1 MNTRFLKQHK
11 PDNLMRGC
19 VLLCL
24 FFSFYIISAKAQDSN
39 RDTLISE
46 IEQIKK
52 SENFSN
58 KDTLYINNLLAL
70 AKEYRYHNLDS
81 LWILGKKSLDL
92 SKKAKFINGEINS
105 YHALGGYYSDK
116 GKIDQAIEY
125 FTKAY
130 NLANSHESHFLKA
143 RTLNDL
149 AKEYGYKGEY
159 SNALKWYLA
168 TIEIAEQHDFK
179 NIISIVNDNIAHL
192 YLEQKDYEQAMVFL
206 QKSKSIHEEIG
217 NPVFLAETLSNIAST
232 YADMNEL
239 DYAMYNINISIATFE
254 KERILEWLAYC
265 YEIKGKIYLKKNK
278 NTWALYW
285 YKQSELLHQE
295 IEDDRGKIDLLNGMT
310 EAYLNLENDSI
321 AEVYATDAFDLSK
334 KIGLRS
340 GIKNSTHKLSKIFKN
355 KKDFEKSL
363 WYHEIYQATYESLSA
378 TNNEKALNMLKTRV
392 AYDQQKQQL
401 ILDNEKAL
409 AEQKI
414 YIYVFIVI
422 LFIFAI
428 ITFLIHRNEQ
438 EQKKL
443 NLELRNKK
451 TDLEEKQ
458 AYLNELNQTKNKL
471 FSIIGHDL
479 RGPIGAF
486 QGLLKLFKE
495 GEMTKD
501 EFLNFVPK
509 LKVDIDT
516 ISFTLN
522 NLLSWGQ
529 TQMNGSITKHSVTNL
544 DCIVEENIALLS
556 EIAEAKSISLVNRIE
571 PNCQIWSDP
580 NQIDIIIRNLLSNA
594 LKFTP
599 NNGQIV
605 IGAIQKIKTCEIY
618 VKDNGMGMTEDI
630 ISKLFEKD
638 SNHTTYGTNNEKG
651 TGLGLSLCK
660 EMVEKN
666 NGKIWVHS
674 ALGKGSSFY
683 FTIPRLQKQY
693 KESA

>member
-1 MNTRFLKQHK
+1 MGLF
-11 PDNLMRGC
+11 RGC
-19 VLLCL
+19 IVLCI
-24 FFSFYIISAKAQDSN
+24 FFNGILYSIKAQDSN
-39 RDTLISE
+39 RDTLINE
-46 IEQIKK
+46 IEQIKL
-52 SENFSN
+52 SANFNS
-58 KDTLYINNLLAL
+58 KDTVYINSLLEL
-70 AKEYRYHNLDS
+70 ANRYRFHYLDS
-81 LWILGKKSLDL
+81 LKILSEKSLEL
-92 SKKAKFINGEINS
+92 SKNASYINGEINS
-105 YHALGGYYSDK
+105 YHALGGFYSDK
-116 GKIDQAIEY
+116 GRIDQAIEY
-125 FTKAY
+125 FSKAY
-130 NLANSHESHFLKA
+130 KLADKYDDHLLKA
-143 RTLNDL
+143 GILNDL

-159 SNALKWYLA
+159 SKALKWYLA
-168 TIEIAEQHDFK
+168 TIEIAEKYDYK

-217 NPVFLAETLSNIAST
+217 NPIFLAETLSNIAST

-254 KERILEWLAYC
+254 KEKILEWLAYC

-285 YKQSELLHQE
+285 YKQSELLHEE
-295 IEDDRGKIDLLNGMT
+295 IEDDRAKIDLLNGMT
-310 EAYLNLENDSI
+310 EAYLNLEKDSI
-321 AEVYATDAFDLSK
+321 AEIHALNAFNLSK
-334 KIGLRS
+334 KIGLRL
-340 GIKNSTHKLSKIFKN
+340 GIKNSAQKLSKIFKN

-378 TNNEKALNMLKTRV
+378 ISNEKALSMLKTRV
-392 AYDQQKQQL
+392 AYDQQKKQL

-409 AEQKI
+409 AKQKI

-438 EQKKL
+438 AQKKL
-443 NLELRNKK
+443 NQQLRHKK
-451 TDLEEKQ
+451 TALEEKQ

-495 GEMTKD
+495 GEMTKE

-544 DCIVEENIALLS
+544 DNIVEENIALLS
-556 EIAEAKSISLVNRIE
+556 EIAESKSISLVNRIE

-618 VKDNGMGMTEDI
+618 VKDNGMGMSEDI

-674 ALGKGSSFY
+674 AIGKGSSFY
-683 FTIPRLQKQY
+683 FTIPRIQKQY

>member
-1 MNTRFLKQHK
+1 MVGFLFIVIG
-11 PDNLMRGC
+11 NLSI
-19 VLLCL
+19 L
-24 FFSFYIISAKAQDSN
+24 AQNSK
-39 RDTLISE
+39 RDTLIQELEDLKNST
-46 IEQIKK
+46 
-52 SENFSN
+52 SFSA
-58 KDTLYINNLLAL
+58 KDTLYIQNLVNLAT
-70 AKEYRYHNLDS
+70 EYRFHNLDTLFTIS
-81 LWILGKKSLDL
+81 KKSLDL
-92 SKKAKFINGEINS
+92 SQKTGYINGEISS
-105 YHALGGYYSDK
+105 YHTLGGYYSDK

-130 NLANSHESHFLKA
+130 NLAAEHDQHFLKA

-159 SNALKWYLA
+159 SKSLKWYLS
-168 TIEIAEQHDFK
+168 TIEIAEKYDYK
-179 NIISIVNDNIAHL
+179 NIKSIVNDNIAHL

-206 QKSKSIHEEIG
+206 QRSKAIHEDIG
-217 NPVFLAETLSNIAST
+217 NPLFLAETLSNIAST

-239 DYAMYNINISIATFE
+239 EYAMYNVNISIATFE

-278 NTWALYW
+278 NTWALFW

-310 EAYLNLENDSI
+310 EAFLNLKKDSV
-321 AEVYATDAFDLSK
+321 AEVYALNAFELSK

-340 GIKNSTHKLSKIFKN
+340 GIKTSAHKLSKIFKE

-363 WYHEIYQATYESLSA
+363 YYHELYQVTYESLSA
-378 TNNEKALNMLKTRV
+378 ISNEKALNMLKTRV
-392 AYDQQKQQL
+392 EYDQQKQQL

-409 AEQKI
+409 AKQKI

-428 ITFLIHRNEQ
+428 ITLLIHRNEQ
-438 EQKKL
+438 AQKKL

-451 TDLEEKQ
+451 NDLEEKQ

-529 TQMNGSITKHSVTNL
+529 TQMNGSITRHSVTNL

-556 EIAEAKSISLVNRIE
+556 EIAEAKSITIVNRIE

-599 NNGQIV
+599 KNGQII

-618 VKDNGMGMTEDI
+618 IKDNGMGMSEDI
-630 ISKLFEKD
+630 IAKLFEKD
-638 SNHTTYGTNNEKG
+638 SNHTTYGTNDEKG

-683 FTIPRLQKQY
+683 FTIPRIQKRY

>member
-1 MNTRFLKQHK
+1 MNFRIIK
-11 PDNLMRGC
+11 PFSTHNLVLGC
-19 VLLCL
+19 MVI
-24 FFSFYIISAKAQDSN
+24 FFILGIQTLKAQVSKREKLMGELED
-39 RDTLISE
+39 
-46 IEQIKK
+46 IKK
-52 SENFSN
+52 SSNFNS
-58 KDTLYINNLLAL
+58 KDTLYIHKLINLSY
-70 AKEYRYHNLDS
+70 EYRFHNLDS
-81 LWILGKKSLDL
+81 LITLSKQSLEL
-92 SKKAKFINGEINS
+92 SKKAIYINGEISS
-105 YHALGGYYSDK
+105 YHAIGGYYSDK
-116 GKIDQAIEY
+116 GKIDQAISY

-130 NLANSHESHFLKA
+130 NLAKKHQNHFLKV

-149 AKEYGYKGEY
+149 AKEYGYKGDY
-159 SNALKWYLA
+159 ALSLKWYLA
-168 TIEIAEQHDFK
+168 AIEIAEQNNFK
-179 NIISIVNDNIAHL
+179 NSVSIINDNIAHL
-192 YLEQKDYEQAMVFL
+192 YLEQKDYNQAMVFFK
-206 QKSKSIHEEIG
+206 KSKAIHEEIG
-217 NPVFLAETLSNIAST
+217 NPVYMAETLSNIAST

-239 DYAMYNINISIATFE
+239 DYAMYNINSSISVFE
-254 KERILEWLAYC
+254 KERILEWLAFS

-285 YKQSELLHQE
+285 YKQSELLHKE
-295 IEDDRGKIDLLNGMT
+295 IEDDRGKVDLLNGMT
-310 EAYLNLENDSI
+310 EAYLNLKKDSI
-321 AEVYATDAFDLSK
+321 AEVYALNAFNLSK

-340 GIKNSTHKLSKIFKN
+340 GIKNSAFQLFEIHKN
-355 KKDFEKSL
+355 KNEFEKSL
-363 WYHEIYQATYESLSA
+363 WYHELYQVTYESL
-378 TNNEKALNMLKTRV
+378 TLTGNEKALNMLKTKME
-392 AYDQQKQQL
+392 YDQQKQQL
-401 ILDNEKAL
+401 IIDNEKAL
-409 AEQKI
+409 AKQKI

-422 LFIFAI
+422 LFIFSI
-428 ITFLIHRNEQ
+428 IVFIIHRNQQ

-451 TDLEEKQ
+451 ADLEEKQ

-495 GEMTKD
+495 GEMSKD

-529 TQMNGSITKHSVTNL
+529 TQMNGSITKQTVTNL
-544 DCIVEENIALLS
+544 DSIVEENMSLLS
-556 EIAEAKSISLVNRIE
+556 EIAEAKSITLINRIE

-599 NNGQIV
+599 NNGQII

-618 VKDNGMGMTEDI
+618 VKDNGMGMSEEVI
-630 ISKLFEKD
+630 GKLFKKD
-638 SNHTTYGTNNEKG
+638 SNHTTYGTNHEKG

-674 ALGKGSSFY
+674 AVGKGSSFY
-683 FTIPRLQKQY
+683 FTIPRIHKQY

>member
-1 MNTRFLKQHK
+1 MNIRKLKHNKWYNLVKGCMLMFLILNITI
-11 PDNLMRGC
+11 DT
-19 VLLCL
+19 VT
-24 FFSFYIISAKAQDSN
+24 AQNSN
-39 RDTLISE
+39 RDTILSE
-46 IEQIKK
+46 IEQIKN
-52 SENFSN
+52 STNFST
-58 KDTLYINNLLAL
+58 KDTLYIDNLLAL
-70 AKEYRYHNLDS
+70 ANEYRFLNLDS
-81 LWILGKKSLDL
+81 LMILSKKSLDL
-92 SKKAKFINGEINS
+92 SKKAGYINGEISS
-105 YHALGGYYSDK
+105 YHTFGGYYSDK
-116 GKIDQAIEY
+116 GKIDQAIAY

-130 NLANSHESHFLKA
+130 NLAAEHEQNFLKA
-143 RTLNDL
+143 STLNDL

-159 SNALKWYLA
+159 SKALKWYLSA
-168 TIEIAEQHDFK
+168 IEIAEKYDYK

-206 QKSKSIHEEIG
+206 KRSKAIHEQIG

-254 KERILEWLAYC
+254 KEKILEWLAYC

-285 YKQSELLHQE
+285 YKQSELLHKE

-310 EAYLNLENDSI
+310 EAYLNLKKDSI
-321 AEVYATDAFDLSK
+321 AEVYALNAFDLSK
-334 KIGLRS
+334 KIGLRA
-340 GIKNSTHKLSKIFKN
+340 GIKNSTQKLAKIFKQ

-363 WYHEIYQATYESLSA
+363 WYHEIYQTTYESLSA
-378 TNNEKALNMLKTRV
+378 TSNEKALNMLKTRV

-414 YIYVFIVI
+414 YIYIFIVI

-438 EQKKL
+438 EQKRL
-443 NLELRNKK
+443 NLELRNNK

-458 AYLNELNQTKNKL
+458 AYLNDLNQTKNKL

-529 TQMNGSITKHSVTNL
+529 TQMNGSITRHSVTNL

-556 EIAEAKSISLVNRIE
+556 EIAEAKNITLVNRIE

-599 NNGQIV
+599 NNGQII

-618 VKDNGMGMTEDI
+618 VKDNGMGMSEDI

-683 FTIPRLQKQY
+683 FTIPRMQKRY

>member
-1 MNTRFLKQHK
+1 MNRRILKPFSLHYPLRVCMAVFIFLIIG
-11 PDNLMRGC
+11 NL
-19 VLLCL
+19 
-24 FFSFYIISAKAQDSN
+24 SISAQNSK
-39 RDTLISE
+39 RDTLLNE
-46 IEQIKK
+46 LEEIKK
-52 SENFSN
+52 SANFNSN
-58 KDTLYINNLLAL
+58 DTLYINHLLEL
-70 AKEYRYHNLDS
+70 AYEYRYHHLDS
-81 LWILGKKSLDL
+81 LKILSEKSLYL
-92 SKKAKFINGEINS
+92 SKKTAYVNGEINS
-105 YHALGGYYSDK
+105 YHSLGGYYSDK
-116 GKIDQAIEY
+116 GKIDQAITS
-125 FTKAY
+125 FTMAY
-130 NLANSHESHFLKA
+130 DLAAEHDKPFLKA
-143 RTLNDL
+143 RTLNEL

-159 SNALKWYLA
+159 SKALKWYLV
-168 TIEIAEQHDFK
+168 TIEIAEKNNYK

-192 YLEQKDYEQAMVFL
+192 YVEQKDYKQAMVYF

-217 NPVFLAETLSNIAST
+217 NPIFLAETLSNIAST

-239 DYAMYNINISIATFE
+239 EYAMYNINVSIATFE

-310 EAYLNLENDSI
+310 EAFLNLEKDSV
-321 AEVYATDAFDLSK
+321 AEVYALDAFNLSK
-334 KIGLRS
+334 KIGLRT
-340 GIKNSTHKLSKIFKN
+340 GIKTSAHKLSKIFKD

-363 WYHEIYQATYESLSA
+363 WFHELYQTTYESLSA
-378 TNNEKALNMLKTRV
+378 TSNEKALNMLKTRV

-409 AEQKI
+409 AKQKI

-438 EQKKL
+438 AQKKL

-529 TQMNGSITKHSVTNL
+529 TQMNGSITRHSVTNL

-556 EIAEAKSISLVNRIE
+556 EIAEAKSITLVNRIE

-599 NNGQIV
+599 NNGQII

-618 VKDNGMGMTEDI
+618 VKDNGMGMSEDI
-630 ISKLFEKD
+630 IDKLFEKD
-638 SNHTTYGTNNEKG
+638 SNHTTYGTNDEKG

-683 FTIPRLQKQY
+683 FTIPRIQKRY

>member
-1 MNTRFLKQHK
+1 MNLGLIKLHK
-11 PDNLMRGC
+11 LMGLFRGC
-19 VLLCL
+19 IVLCI
-24 FFSFYIISAKAQDSN
+24 FFNGILYSIKAQDSN
-39 RDTLISE
+39 RDTLINE
-46 IEQIKK
+46 IEQIKL
-52 SENFSN
+52 SANFNS
-58 KDTLYINNLLAL
+58 KDTVYINSLLEL
-70 AKEYRYHNLDS
+70 ANRYRFHYLDS
-81 LWILGKKSLDL
+81 LKILSEKSLEL
-92 SKKAKFINGEINS
+92 SKNASYINGEINS
-105 YHALGGYYSDK
+105 YHALGGFYSDK
-116 GKIDQAIEY
+116 GRIDQAIEY
-125 FTKAY
+125 FSKAY
-130 NLANSHESHFLKA
+130 KLADKYDDHLLKA
-143 RTLNDL
+143 GILNDL

-159 SNALKWYLA
+159 SKALKWYLA
-168 TIEIAEQHDFK
+168 TIEIAEKYDYK

-217 NPVFLAETLSNIAST
+217 NPIFLAETLSNIAST

-254 KERILEWLAYC
+254 KEKILEWLAYC

-285 YKQSELLHQE
+285 YKQSELLHEE

-310 EAYLNLENDSI
+310 EAYLNLEKDSI
-321 AEVYATDAFDLSK
+321 AEIHALNAFNLSK
-334 KIGLRS
+334 KIGLRL
-340 GIKNSTHKLSKIFKN
+340 GIKSSAQKLSKIFKN

-378 TNNEKALNMLKTRV
+378 ISNEKALSMLKTRV
-392 AYDQQKQQL
+392 AYDQQKKQL

-409 AEQKI
+409 AKQKI

-438 EQKKL
+438 AQKKL
-443 NLELRNKK
+443 NQQLRHKK
-451 TDLEEKQ
+451 TALEEKQ

-495 GEMTKD
+495 GEMTKE

-544 DCIVEENIALLS
+544 DSIVEENIALLS
-556 EIAEAKSISLVNRIE
+556 EIAESKSISLVNRIE

-618 VKDNGMGMTEDI
+618 VKDNGMGMSEDI

-674 ALGKGSSFY
+674 AIGKGSSFY
-683 FTIPRLQKQY
+683 FTIPRIQKQY

>member
-1 MNTRFLKQHK
+1 MDLGLIKLHK
-11 PDNLMRGC
+11 LMDLFKGC
-19 VLLCL
+19 IVLCI
-24 FFSFYIISAKAQDSN
+24 FFNGILYSIKAQDSN
-39 RDTLISE
+39 RDTLINE
-46 IEQIKK
+46 IEQIKL
-52 SENFSN
+52 SANFNS
-58 KDTLYINNLLAL
+58 KDTVYINSLLEL
-70 AKEYRYHNLDS
+70 ANRYRFHYLDS
-81 LWILGKKSLDL
+81 LKILSEKSLEL
-92 SKKAKFINGEINS
+92 SKNASYINGEINS
-105 YHALGGYYSDK
+105 YHALGGFYSDK
-116 GKIDQAIEY
+116 GRIDQAIQY
-125 FTKAY
+125 FSKAY
-130 NLANSHESHFLKA
+130 KLADKYDDHLLKA
-143 RTLNDL
+143 GILNDL

-159 SNALKWYLA
+159 SKALKWYLA
-168 TIEIAEQHDFK
+168 TIEIAEKYDYK

-217 NPVFLAETLSNIAST
+217 NPIFLAETLSNIAST

-254 KERILEWLAYC
+254 KEKILEWLAYC

-285 YKQSELLHQE
+285 YKQSELLHEE
-295 IEDDRGKIDLLNGMT
+295 IEDDRAKIDLLNGMT
-310 EAYLNLENDSI
+310 EAYLNLEKDSI
-321 AEVYATDAFDLSK
+321 AEIHALNAFNLSK
-334 KIGLRS
+334 KIGLRL
-340 GIKNSTHKLSKIFKN
+340 GIKSSAQKLSKIFKN

-378 TNNEKALNMLKTRV
+378 ISNEKALSMLKTRV
-392 AYDQQKQQL
+392 AYDQQKKQL

-409 AEQKI
+409 AKQKI

-438 EQKKL
+438 AQKKL
-443 NLELRNKK
+443 NQQLRHKK
-451 TDLEEKQ
+451 TALEEKQ

-495 GEMTKD
+495 GEMTKE

-544 DCIVEENIALLS
+544 DSIVEENIALLS
-556 EIAEAKSISLVNRIE
+556 EIAESKSISLVNRIE

-618 VKDNGMGMTEDI
+618 VKDNGMGMSEDI

-674 ALGKGSSFY
+674 AIGKGSSFY
-683 FTIPRLQKQY
+683 FTIPRIQKQY

>member
-1 MNTRFLKQHK
+1 MNIGLLKYYNKNNLLKGCMLVCIFLYLSNHTA
-11 PDNLMRGC
+11 
-19 VLLCL
+19 V
-24 FFSFYIISAKAQDSN
+24 AQNSNKDS
-39 RDTLISE
+39 LSSK
-46 IEQIKK
+46 IEQFRK
-52 SENFSN
+52 SANFSSV
-58 KDTLYINNLLAL
+58 DTLYINNLLAL
-70 AKEYRYHNLDS
+70 AKEYRYQDLDS
-81 LWILGKKSLDL
+81 LISLSTKSLEL
-92 SKKAKFINGEINS
+92 SKNAKYINGEINS

-116 GKIDQAIEY
+116 GKIDQSIEY
-125 FTKAY
+125 FIKAY
-130 NLANSHESHFLKA
+130 DLTNANERHFLKA

-159 SNALKWYLA
+159 SKALKWYLA
-168 TIEIAEQHDFK
+168 TIEIAEEYDYK
-179 NIISIVNDNIAHL
+179 NIVSIVNDNIAHL

-239 DYAMYNINISIATFE
+239 DYAMYNINVSIATFE
-254 KERILEWLAYC
+254 KEKILEWLAYC

-285 YKQSELLHQE
+285 YKQSELLHQQ

-310 EAYLNLENDSI
+310 QAYLNLQKDSI
-321 AEVYATDAFDLSK
+321 AEVYALDAFNLSK

-340 GIKNSTHKLSKIFKN
+340 GIKNSSNKLAKIFKN

-378 TNNEKALNMLKTRV
+378 TSNEKALNMLKTRV
-392 AYDQQKQQL
+392 AYNQQKQQL

-414 YIYVFIVI
+414 YTYVFIVI

-495 GEMTKD
+495 GEMTKE

-529 TQMNGSITKHSVTNL
+529 TQMNGAITKHSVTNL

-556 EIAEAKSISLVNRIE
+556 EIAEAKSIALVNRIE

-618 VKDNGMGMTEDI
+618 VKDNGMGMSEDI

-674 ALGKGSSFY
+674 AIGKGSSFY